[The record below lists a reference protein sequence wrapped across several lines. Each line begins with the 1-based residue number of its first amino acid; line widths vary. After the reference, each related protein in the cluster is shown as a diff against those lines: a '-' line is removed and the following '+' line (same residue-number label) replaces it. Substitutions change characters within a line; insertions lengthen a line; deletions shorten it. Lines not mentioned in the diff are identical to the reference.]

1 VIRRTGGCDDDK
13 TIFLE
18 QEAGG
23 ASRSEGARS
32 VMVDFALTAR
42 QRELRQIARDF
53 AVEVVLPSAEQA
65 DRVPEAD
72 KAFDWNIVREASKRG
87 LRTLSV
93 PKAFGGEGA
102 DVITLAMCG
111 EQLAYGDLGVAV
123 AFDQTWKI
131 MTAIAQ
137 LANDDQ
143 RKRWIPR
150 LMDDPEFLLGIGATE
165 PTAGSDN
172 LLPYDA
178 PGSGLQMRAERR
190 GDIWVLNGVKRY
202 ISNGGLA
209 KLYYILARTD
219 AKGPLS
225 TSLTSFLVPA
235 DAPGFKVTEIW
246 DKMGQ
251 RAVQNGTL
259 VLENV
264 EIPDRDRVGEVG
276 TALPTLGTFLLGF
289 GSNIQA
295 GATVLGVAQRAYD
308 VALQYAFE
316 RVQGGKPIIEHDI
329 QRLRLARM
337 AMKLQAARSYLWYAG
352 WNCGQEDFDRKHAS
366 LAKIFASEA
375 SAEVCQGALELWGAT
390 GYMKKNPVEKL
401 VRDALSFI
409 HSDGTNDV
417 LGLKAANFIARERPV
432 PGDRAYSRRVF
443 EASQGR

>member
-1 VIRRTGGCDDDK
+1 
-13 TIFLE
+13 
-18 QEAGG
+18 
-23 ASRSEGARS
+23 
-32 VMVDFALTAR
+32 MVDFSLTPQ
-42 QRELRQIARDF
+42 QRELRQIAHDF
-53 AVEVVLPSAEQA
+53 AMDVILPSAEKA
-65 DRVPEAD
+65 DRIPEPE
-72 KAFDWNIVREASKRG
+72 KSFDWNIVREASRRG

-93 PKAFGGEGA
+93 PKEFGGGGA
-102 DVITLAMCG
+102 DVLTLAVVG
-111 EQLAYGDLGVAV
+111 EQLAYGDLGIAV

-131 MTAIAQ
+131 MTSIVH

-150 LMDDPEFLLGIGATE
+150 IVDDPEFLLGIGATE

-178 PGSGLQMRAERR
+178 PGSGIQSFAERK
-190 GDIWVLNGVKRY
+190 GDKWILNGTKRY

-209 KLYYILARTD
+209 KLFYILARTD

-225 TSLTSFLVPA
+225 QSLSAFLVPG
-235 DAPGFKVTEIW
+235 DAPGFTCTEVW

-259 VLENV
+259 VFDNV
-264 EIPDRDRVGEVG
+264 EISDRDRVGEIG
-276 TALPTLGTFLLGF
+276 TALPTIGKFLLGF

-337 AMKLQAARSYLWYAG
+337 AMKLQAARSYLWFAG
-352 WNCGQEDFDRKHAS
+352 WDCGQPDFDRKHAS

-375 SAEVCQGALELWGAT
+375 SVEVAKDALELWGAT

-417 LGLKAANFIARERPV
+417 LGLKAANFIAQERPD
-432 PGDRAYSRRVF
+432 PATRRYSRRVF
-443 EASQGR
+443 EAAQGR

>member
-1 VIRRTGGCDDDK
+1 
-13 TIFLE
+13 
-18 QEAGG
+18 
-23 ASRSEGARS
+23 
-32 VMVDFALTAR
+32 MVDFALTPR
-42 QRELRQIARDF
+42 QRELRQVAHEF
-53 AVEVVLPSAEQA
+53 AVDVIMPAAEKA
-65 DRVPEAD
+65 DREPDPA
-72 KAFDWNIVREASKRG
+72 KSFDWSIVREASRRG

-93 PKAFGGEGA
+93 PKEFGGGGA
-102 DVITLAMCG
+102 DVLTLAIVG
-111 EQLAYGDLGVAV
+111 EQLAYGDLGIAV

-131 MTAIAQ
+131 MTAIAH

-150 LMDDPEFLLGIGATE
+150 LVDDPEFLLGIGATE
-165 PTAGSDN
+165 PMAGSDN

-178 PGSGLQMRAERR
+178 PGSGLQTFAEKR
-190 GDIWVLNGVKRY
+190 GDTWVLNGSKRY

-209 KLYYILARTD
+209 KLFYVLARND
-219 AKGPLS
+219 ANGPLS
-225 TSLTSFLVPA
+225 TSLSAFLVPS
-235 DAPGFKVTEIW
+235 DAPGFTCTEVW

-259 VLENV
+259 VFENV

-276 TALPTLGTFLLGF
+276 AALPTIGAFLLGF

-308 VALQYAFE
+308 VSLQYAFE

-337 AMKLQAARSYLWYAG
+337 AMKLQAARSYLWFAA
-352 WNCGQEDFDRKHAS
+352 WDCGQPDFDRKHAS

-375 SAEVCQGALELWGAT
+375 SVEVCHAALELWAAT

-417 LGLKAANFIARERPV
+417 LGLKAANFIARERPD
-432 PGDRAYSRRVF
+432 PESRRYSRRVY
-443 EASQGR
+443 EAAQGR